1 MSIVEISDSGALHVP
16 AELSPAEKSHTEY
29 VLDVY
34 GGLTVLR
41 RADDP
46 EPIWKNPDVA
56 KRVESFLRYAEL
68 PRPPAPDVPLEFF
81 DREYLYD

>member
-1 MSIVEISDSGALHVP
+1 MSIVDHGDEGVLHVP
-16 AELSPAEKSHTEY
+16 VDSLPTETPRIEY
-29 VLDVY
+29 VLDDY
-34 GGLTVLR
+34 NGLTVLR
-41 RADDP
+41 PADDP